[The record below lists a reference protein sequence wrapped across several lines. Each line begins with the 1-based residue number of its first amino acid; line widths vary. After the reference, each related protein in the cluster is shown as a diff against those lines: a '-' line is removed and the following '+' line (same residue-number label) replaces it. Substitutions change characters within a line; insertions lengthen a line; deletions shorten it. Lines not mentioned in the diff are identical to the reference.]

1 MIIQA
6 PINFQNAIQEYL
18 YSETQ
23 QYQQSTMQKLTT
35 AAKGYHE
42 INIQNVRFAHQ
53 MILDE

>member
-1 MIIQA
+1 
-6 PINFQNAIQEYL
+6 
-18 YSETQ
+18 
-23 QYQQSTMQKLTT
+23 MQKLTT